1 MIESI
6 ITIDRQVLLM
16 LNGSNSLFWDSFVPV
31 LTSGITWIPLYI
43 ALCYLVIKNNDTMEQ
58 IVLTMGA
65 AVLCIILSGGID
77 DIVIKPWVSRIRP
90 CNDPIISDGLNL
102 IHGQIE
108 AGYSFFSAHA
118 ANTMSLAVFFCLLV
132 RGRLFNTVILCWSLL
147 NGWTRLYLGVHYP
160 SDVLFGFLYGCLV
173 GVVVYSAFHRF
184 YFKMSPKLNYIST
197 QYTKSGYDRKDI
209 DMVVTILMATLS
221 VAIFYSILD
230 IGL

>member
-43 ALCYLVIKNNDTMEQ
+43 ALCYLVIKNND
-58 IVLTMGA
+58 
-65 AVLCIILSGGID
+65 IILSGGID
-77 DIVIKPWVSRIRP
+77 DTVIKPWVSRIRP
-90 CNDPIISDGLNL
+90 CNDPIISDSLNL

-197 QYTKSGYDRKDI
+197 QYTRSGYDRKDI
-209 DMVVTILMATLS
+209 DMAVTILMATLS

-230 IGL
+230 VGL

>member
-1 MIESI
+1 
-6 ITIDRQVLLM
+6 
-16 LNGSNSLFWDSFVPV
+16 
-31 LTSGITWIPLYI
+31 
-43 ALCYLVIKNNDTMEQ
+43 MEQ

-65 AVLCIILSGGID
+65 AILCIILSGGID
-77 DIVIKPWVSRIRP
+77 DIVIKPWISRIRP
-90 CNDPIISDGLNL
+90 CNDPIISDSLSL
-102 IHGQIE
+102 MHGQIE

-132 RGRLFNTVILCWSLL
+132 RGCLFNTVILCWSLL

-173 GVVVYSAFHRF
+173 GVVVYSVFHRF

-197 QYTKSGYDRKDI
+197 QYTRSGYDRKDI
-209 DMVVTILMATLS
+209 DMAVTILMATLS

-230 IGL
+230 VGL